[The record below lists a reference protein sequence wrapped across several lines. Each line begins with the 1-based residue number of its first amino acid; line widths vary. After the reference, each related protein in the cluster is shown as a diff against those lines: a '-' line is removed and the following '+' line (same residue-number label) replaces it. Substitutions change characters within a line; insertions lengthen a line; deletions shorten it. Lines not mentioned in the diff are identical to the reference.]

1 MMNSSSN
8 KAELRRTM
16 KARRKELAADQK
28 AAADAAI
35 CEKLKAR
42 RDIGVMVDSPG
53 NGLPLAVYLA
63 SPDEINIDPF
73 IEYMLRAGVEV
84 VAPRWNG
91 ETYELAKLK
100 GLDEKNLRLGPMGI
114 REPVDAD
121 VVEPKEV
128 SAWIIPGLAFTRG
141 GKRLGYGGGWYDRFL
156 ASAAKDA
163 AKIGVAYSFQI
174 VDDFPAEPHDI
185 PLTDVV
191 GA

>member
-8 KAELRRTM
+8 KVELRRTM

-42 RDIGVMVDSPG
+42 SDIGLMAFDFGS
-53 NGLPLAVYLA
+53 PLAVYLA

-73 IEYMLRAGVEV
+73 IEYMLHMGVEV

-91 ETYELAKLK
+91 ETYELAKIK
-100 GLDEKNLRLGPMGI
+100 GLDEKNLRRGPMGI

-121 VVEPKEV
+121 IVEPKKV
-128 SAWIIPGLAFTRG
+128 DAWIIPGLAFTRRR
-141 GKRLGYGGGWYDRFL
+141 KDRRRLFVPDRR
-156 ASAAKDA
+156 
-163 AKIGVAYSFQI
+163 
-174 VDDFPAEPHDI
+174 
-185 PLTDVV
+185 
-191 GA
+191 